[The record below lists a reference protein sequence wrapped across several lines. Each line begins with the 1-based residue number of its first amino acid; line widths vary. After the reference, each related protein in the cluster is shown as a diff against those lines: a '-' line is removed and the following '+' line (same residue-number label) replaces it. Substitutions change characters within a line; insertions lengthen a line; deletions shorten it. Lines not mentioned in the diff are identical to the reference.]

1 MGQLIFLVVIFGGMW
16 ALLILP
22 QQRKMKAHQALIA
35 SAKAGDRIL
44 MASGIFGTITEV
56 LDRAIYVEIAEGIEI
71 LVSRAQITEII
82 EEFPTEQTD
91 DLDDAVEEE
100 A

>member
-1 MGQLIFLVVIFGGMW
+1 MGNVIFLAVLFIGMW

-35 SAKAGDRIL
+35 SASEGDRVL
-44 MASGIFGTITEV
+44 LASGVYGTLTEV
-56 LDRAIYVEIAEGIEI
+56 LAQAMYIEIAEGIEI
-71 LVSRAQITEII
+71 LVNRSQIQEIL
-82 EEFPTEQTD
+82 EEFPTEE
-91 DLDDAVEEE
+91 AVQDSVDEE

>member
-1 MGQLIFLVVIFGGMW
+1 MGNVIFLAVLFIGMW

-35 SAKAGDRIL
+35 SASAGDRVL
-44 MASGIFGTITEV
+44 LASGVYGTLTEV
-56 LDRAIYVEIAEGIEI
+56 LAQAMYVEIAEGIEI
-71 LVSRAQITEII
+71 LVNRAQIQEIL
-82 EEFPTEQTD
+82 EEFPTQEAPQDTVVD
-91 DLDDAVEEE
+91 EE